1 VFILS
6 REDGYTMINTT
17 DVTVSL
23 KKRIAELE
31 KQLDGLRLSRRVLMN
46 LLEQVEKEKN
56 DLAQALERKN
66 QSGKMGRHL
75 QLTINKTT

>member
-1 VFILS
+1 M
-6 REDGYTMINTT
+6 TNT
-17 DVTVSL
+17 DVTISL

-56 DLAQALERKN
+56 ELAQALERKN
-66 QSGKMGRHL
+66 QSGKMLRHL
-75 QLTINKTT
+75 QLTNDRE

>member
-1 VFILS
+1 MFILS